1 MAEIGAVC
9 PDKVSSPERAKTFQ
23 SFTLQSS
30 DPVASVRESVLK
42 QELLMLPRCPEQT
55 RMILPVS
62 VLNIFEVPSKQ
73 PVASK
78 CPLRCGLAKERRR
91 RPTRCSGAPHGTYSA
106 YYTYII
112 QHACIVWY
120 I

>member
-42 QELLMLPRCPEQT
+42 QELLMLPRCLEQT

-78 CPLRCGLAKERRR
+78 CPLGDAAWRK
-91 RPTRCSGAPHGTYSA
+91 SGEDVQQDVRVHHMVHTVH
-106 YYTYII
+106 II
-112 QHACIVWY
+112 HI
-120 I
+120 